1 MRAAKLGI
9 ELEKLD
15 VSVESQ
21 SDNRGLLG
29 LDAGVSAALTGLRAL
44 VHISAV
50 NASKIQLES
59 LARWGDDHSP
69 VACTLR
75 SALAGKIEVVVE
87 D

>member
-1 MRAAKLGI
+1 MRAALASCTGTVIAMRAAKLGI

-50 NASKIQLES
+50 NASKI
-59 LARWGDDHSP
+59 
-69 VACTLR
+69 
-75 SALAGKIEVVVE
+75 
-87 D
+87 